1 MSEGHTIFDRLT
13 RHIKLAVV
21 MAVFALIFALAGLV
35 AAGIGHAVARDWLVT
50 SSLTIIGVILVFVM
64 YVILD
69 MQLKMQW
76 APVPKKSKMAI
87 IVFYVTTIAIS
98 AYPIFRDGIRSIG
111 WAAVILIPVLATM
124 AVMANFTPQDGDVR
138 K

>member
-1 MSEGHTIFDRLT
+1 MSEEQTLFDRLT
-13 RHIKLAVV
+13 RHIKLAVI
-21 MAVFALIFALAGLV
+21 MAVFGLMFALAGLV
-35 AAGIGHAVARDWLVT
+35 AAQLGRAVVRDWLVT
-50 SSLTIIGVILVFVM
+50 SSLTIMGVILVFVIHA
-64 YVILD
+64 ILD

-124 AVMANFTPQDGDVR
+124 VVMANFTPQDDDVQ

>member
-1 MSEGHTIFDRLT
+1 MSEEQTIFDRLT

-21 MAVFALIFALAGLV
+21 MAFFALILALAGLV
-35 AAGIGHAVARDWLVT
+35 AAGIEHAVARDWLVT
-50 SSLTIIGVILVFVM
+50 SSLTIIGVILVL
-64 YVILD
+64 VIHAIRD
-69 MQLKMQW
+69 MQLKMRW

-87 IVFYVTTIAIS
+87 IVLYVTTIAIS

-124 AVMANFTPQDGDVR
+124 AVMANFTPQEGDVQ